1 MPINPHKT
9 AKLNPTVGTLPDGRT
24 LKCFI
29 PIIDCIKEECC
40 VFHMCTY
47 KKNGQCRLEA
57 EYLLPRFRMYV
68 DEEKGLGDEL
78 TDFELAGIGELMSL
92 EHILFKLLKE
102 IIPLKQMSYK
112 DSKGTRKIFPQIAEA
127 KKTIKDIDAKRRE
140 LDLPGRWRK
149 KFGKKTVAL
158 PGSGDMEKMLIHGD
172 PDFTDS
178 LLEDEE
184 EE

>member
-1 MPINPHKT
+1 
-9 AKLNPTVGTLPDGRT
+9 
-24 LKCFI
+24 
-29 PIIDCIKEECC
+29 
-40 VFHMCTY
+40 
-47 KKNGQCRLEA
+47 
-57 EYLLPRFRMYV
+57 MYV